1 MLTSSAFR
9 NAVLAGAQVSVLVE
23 VEHPDG
29 DGYFWEGQGALEYNG
44 KTYKGAA
51 LFGGIT
57 RTRKTTDL
65 RVDEM
70 RMFMT
75 GLDPEEVGQLNGNI
89 RNKIARIRLAAMNS
103 DGQVVAVEEV
113 DEILLDY
120 QVDRIGDDRSASL
133 EVIGQSGF
141 FTLERTTDRSYSQ
154 EEAKLEYPDESGF
167 SQIPSL
173 RNKDT
178 PWTQS

>member
-1 MLTSSAFR
+1 MLTTTAFQR
-9 NAVLAGAQVSVLVE
+9 AVLDGAQISVLVE

-29 DGYFWEGQGALEYNG
+29 DAYFWEGQGSLVYAGN
-44 KTYKGAA
+44 TYKGAA
-51 LFGGIT
+51 LLGGIN
-57 RTRKTTDL
+57 RVRKTTEL

-70 RMFMT
+70 RLWLS
-75 GLDPEEVGQLNGNI
+75 GCDPEQVDALNGNV
-89 RNKIARIRLAAMNS
+89 RNKIVRVRLAALNA

-120 QVDRIGDDRSASL
+120 QVDRIGDDRSATL
-133 EVIGQSGF
+133 EIVGQSGF
-141 FTLERTTDRSYSQ
+141 FTLERSTDRSYSQ
-154 EEAKLEYPDESGF
+154 EEAILEYPDETGF

-178 PWTQS
+178 PWTQT